1 MKKLSS
7 SPSSPISKRRSGV
20 NTRKWE
26 PYGEAER
33 PPARLPA
40 CPPVRRRRRRLSTAN
55 GPSCLERTGER
66 ARVVSNT
73 LPASQRKEA
82 LMAADDSFVEVKSA
96 RQVCDTCGASV
107 LSHRPSM
114 PSAVRTDASF
124 RRTATTGGKPD
135 RRRHGLLGDLRPTY
149 SRQAAPS
156 ICNDP
161 SGKPRFSRHGT
172 AF

>member
-40 CPPVRRRRRRLSTAN
+40 CPPVRRRRRLRLSTAN

-107 LSHRPSM
+107 LSG
-114 PSAVRTDASF
+114 
-124 RRTATTGGKPD
+124 RRCRALCVPTRAFDG
-135 RRRHGLLGDLRPTY
+135 RRNG
-149 SRQAAPS
+149 RQAGSAQVRS
-156 ICNDP
+156 
-161 SGKPRFSRHGT
+161 SRGPTTCIQPASSTEHLQRSER
-172 AF
+172 

>member
-1 MKKLSS
+1 LKKLSS

-20 NTRKWE
+20 NTRKRE
-26 PYGEAER
+26 PYEAER

-40 CPPVRRRRRRLSTAN
+40 CPPVRRRRRRRLSTAN

-96 RQVCDTCGASV
+96 RQVCETCGASV
-107 LSHRPSM
+107 LSGRRCRCAYRRELS
-114 PSAVRTDASF
+114 TDGA
-124 RRTATTGGKPD
+124 TGGKPD
-135 RRRHGLLGDLRPTY
+135 RRRHGLLGDLRPAY

-161 SGKPRFSRHGT
+161 RGKPRFSRHGT